1 MNKAGEAPAT
11 KLAVPDMSRLW
22 GRIKMR
28 MNPVA

>member
-11 KLAVPDMSRLW
+11 KLAVLDISHLW
-22 GRIKMR
+22 GRIEVC